1 MTLLSKL
8 FICVKLN
15 PLLDREMK
23 VYYVTLVSKHG
34 INIKT
39 MCWNYVLKF
48 RNTKWHLLQGYLGA
62 EAISTRLHKQS
73 VASHCFGL
81 VYSLFYLTFL
91 GK

>member
-39 MCWNYVLKF
+39 MC
-48 RNTKWHLLQGYLGA
+48 
-62 EAISTRLHKQS
+62 
-73 VASHCFGL
+73 
-81 VYSLFYLTFL
+81 
-91 GK
+91 